1 MASKDLPPRTEAFF
15 PTIFYK
21 TQFCEKHAGLPLGLT
36 LLSKVAIVTGSN
48 VGLGFE
54 SARQLLALNLSHLIL
69 AVRSTEK
76 GEQAA
81 SQLRAQFPHAKIEVW
96 KLDMCSYSS
105 IQEFAF
111 RVDADLTRLDI
122 ALLNAGLVKPSYTV
136 VKETGHEETVQ
147 VNYLS
152 TVLLALLL
160 IPSLCTKRPPGG
172 QPGRLTMVNSGLSL
186 VGKLPLN
193 PKKPEQPILQSFDN
207 KENFSS
213 TSWYNNS
220 KTLMHLFLW
229 KLSEYLHADDVIVN
243 IVDPGYV
250 KGTEGV
256 SKMPKLTAMMAKSFA
271 ALTGRTVQVGASTYV
286 DAVAVKGKESHCCF
300 LTSWRIHPF
309 APFLYTPKGKTLIE
323 KLWQETL
330 AELKFAKP
338 EALLSEKSLR
348 DAEAGHDGGFR
359 DFIHPNVEDRE

>member
-147 VNYLS
+147 V
-152 TVLLALLL
+152 V
-160 IPSLCTKRPPGG
+160 SLRIQT
-172 QPGRLTMVNSGLSL
+172 
-186 VGKLPLN
+186 
-193 PKKPEQPILQSFDN
+193 
-207 KENFSS
+207 
-213 TSWYNNS
+213 
-220 KTLMHLFLW
+220 
-229 KLSEYLHADDVIVN
+229 
-243 IVDPGYV
+243 
-250 KGTEGV
+250 
-256 SKMPKLTAMMAKSFA
+256 MMAP
-271 ALTGRTVQVGASTYV
+271 TRMI
-286 DAVAVKGKESHCCF
+286 
-300 LTSWRIHPF
+300 LTSFCFRTTFRRCSWHSSSSQAY
-309 APFLYTPKGKTLIE
+309 APSD
-323 KLWQETL
+323 
-330 AELKFAKP
+330 
-338 EALLSEKSLR
+338 LL
-348 DAEAGHDGGFR
+348 
-359 DFIHPNVEDRE
+359 EDNQAD